1 MFKSILATE
10 ISDFLEMS
18 FHVLSQSTYEY
29 YIYLMSYLDK
39 YLFNKDYH
47 SKTLS
52 EDIIN
57 SLIHSFDGNSKT
69 VMNKVSI
76 IRNFVKYLNTI
87 GNQSFL
93 PHAPKVKSNYIPYI
107 YSDKE
112 MEQIFY
118 YADNLPIKSPL
129 RAHPYLAMM
138 IPMLLRILYGC
149 GTRLGETLSLQRK
162 DIDFKKN
169 TIFLRNTKFSKE
181 RLIPIHETL
190 SNVLESYCFQ
200 IGILDKPY
208 EYIFPGQI
216 SGQPFSKK
224 SVLTWF
230 DIILKSANIAHDEN
244 GKKKRGACIHSLRH
258 IFVINS
264 MLQLEKLGHSVD
276 VNDLL
281 LPTYLGH
288 QCMIDT
294 DKYMRFSGL
303 NHPEFE
309 KNFNDFTNGI
319 IPKLEVHYHEE

>member
-1 MFKSILATE
+1 MFKSVLATE
-10 ISDFLEMS
+10 ISSFLDMRFHTMS
-18 FHVLSQSTYEY
+18 KKTYEY
-29 YIYLMSYLDK
+29 DVYTMTFVDK
-39 YLFNKDYH
+39 YLFENCQ
-47 SKTLS
+47 SKILT

-57 SLIHSFDGNSKT
+57 SLISSFYGSSKT
-69 VMNKVSI
+69 VMNKVAI
-76 IRNFVKYLNTI
+76 IRSFVKHLNTA

-93 PHAPKVKSNYIPYI
+93 PHSPKVKSNYIPYI

-118 YADNLPIKSPL
+118 YADNLPVKSPS
-129 RAHPYLAMM
+129 RAHPYLSVMM
-138 IPMLLRILYGC
+138 PMLLRILYGC
-149 GTRLGETLSLQRK
+149 GTRLEETLSLQRK
-162 DIDFKKN
+162 DIDFRKN
-169 TIFLRNTKFSKE
+169 TIFLKTAKFSKE
-181 RLIPIHETL
+181 RLIPVHETL
-190 SNVLESYCFQ
+190 SNILKRYCLR
-200 IGILDKPY
+200 IGIMDKPD
-208 EYIFPGQI
+208 EFLFPSQI
-216 SGQPFSKK
+216 SGQHFSRRQA
-224 SVLTWF
+224 LTWF
-230 DIILKSANIAHDEN
+230 DTILKSANIAQDED

-258 IFVINS
+258 VFVINS

-288 QCMIDT
+288 QCLIDT